1 MQGICEEH
9 NCAPGL
15 CSRVEDDERWHIANG
30 GIGEEG
36 AY

>member
-1 MQGICEEH
+1 MQGIREEH

-15 CSRVEDDERWHIANG
+15 GSRVENNERWHIANG
-30 GIGEEG
+30 GISEEG